1 MKKTNFFTLIEL
13 LVVIAIIAILASML
27 LPALQQARQKSIATS
42 CINNLKQIGLSIGMY
57 QGDFNDYYFSEST
70 VSWGQK
76 LITGGYAST
85 YVSLR
90 CPRPSKTTLYN
101 DVTHAAS
108 RFQQTYGSVFFNDAI
123 AAINLARATSYH
135 TGKADEVKVSA
146 SNVVILGDSRLE
158 KVSATRDQYYIT
170 TFSGGTT
177 EIKTDRGAFL
187 FAHAKKGNILMKDL
201 HVTSIGP
208 NELATKEYY
217 YPTYN
222 ASYSGETL
230 MKVVG
235 AVYEGNESVR
245 FDCQ

>member
-1 MKKTNFFTLIEL
+1 MKKTYFFTLIEL
-13 LVVIAIIAILASML
+13 LVVIAIIAILAAML
-27 LPALQQARQKSIATS
+27 LPALQKAREKSLSTS
-42 CINNLKQIGLSIGMY
+42 CINNLKQISLSVGMY
-57 QGDFNDYYFSEST
+57 LGDFKDYYFSESI

-76 LITGGYAST
+76 LITCNYAST

-101 DVTHAAS
+101 DVTHAQS
-108 RFQQTYGSVFFNDAI
+108 RFQQTYGSVFFTDTI

-146 SNVVILGDSRLE
+146 ANVVLLGDSRLE

-177 EIKTDRGAFL
+177 EMKTDRGAFL
-187 FAHAKKGNILMKDL
+187 FAHANKGNILMKDL
-201 HVTSIGP
+201 HVTSLGP

-222 ASYSGETL
+222 TSYTGETL

-235 AVYEGNESVR
+235 AVYNGNESVR